1 MKQPPDF
8 KLIEHVMLE
17 MRTEKKRMPYCS
29 IQM

>member
-8 KLIEHVMLE
+8 KLIEHVMREL
-17 MRTEKKRMPYCS
+17 RTEEKRMPYFY